1 MCNLSNFQYTMEELE
16 LIIASAKQEMD
27 AAIKHLDH
35 AFQKI
40 RAGRASTAMV
50 QDVMVEYYGAMTP
63 LSQVANV
70 SIPDAMTISIQPWD
84 KNAIGA
90 IEKAIIV
97 YWSSTGNTE
106 AMANVIAE
114 GVKAAGGTPEL
125 VFVDSVNV
133 DELLAQPAF
142 AIGCPAMG
150 AEELDESVESFVS
163 EIEGKVSGK
172 NILLFGSYDWG
183 DGEWMRLWVE
193 RMQNAGA
200 NIIGG
205 EGIIANLE
213 PDDDAKA
220 ALEAAGKQLAAF

>member
-1 MCNLSNFQYTMEELE
+1 MITVLGLE
-16 LIIASAKQEMD
+16 NKEKKM
-27 AAIKHLDH
+27 
-35 AFQKI
+35 
-40 RAGRASTAMV
+40 
-50 QDVMVEYYGAMTP
+50 
-63 LSQVANV
+63 
-70 SIPDAMTISIQPWD
+70 
-84 KNAIGA
+84 
-90 IEKAIIV
+90 EKAIIV

-106 AMANVIAE
+106 AMANAIAD

-125 VFVDSVNV
+125 VYVDNVNV

-150 AEELDESVESFVS
+150 AEELDESVDSFVS

-183 DGEWMRLWVE
+183 DGEWMRLWAE

-213 PDDDAKA
+213 PDEDAKA